1 MRSPAPSQ
9 KDFWGP
15 RTLLS
20 MSAKDLRGWCRGSRW
35 QPCSTM
41 PSRSSAGNLCR
52 TDAAEAASK
61 GYIHLLTVGERIGD
75 FAQIDRAIPGDLR
88 GRTRSL
94 SGLSVKTS
102 GPIGPSG
109 MEALENGCVDH
120 RLTTC

>member
-1 MRSPAPSQ
+1 QRINERSTRCNRKGKDYKLRRPRWKAERSFQLLRTGQPVSPPPAALEMRS
-9 KDFWGP
+9 
-15 RTLLS
+15 
-20 MSAKDLRGWCRGSRW
+20 
-35 QPCSTM
+35 
-41 PSRSSAGNLCR
+41 
-52 TDAAEAASK
+52 
-61 GYIHLLTVGERIGD
+61 GD

-120 RLTTC
+120 RL